1 MSSQPVKNNAVGFSD
16 NLKILISAIGIVTVI
31 GLDILFVLGSSKAQ
45 ASLWAGLVVVG
56 ALHALAVVFM
66 ARILRISGLAR
77 VWRYRLPFLI
87 SLGIGFLQTALGP
100 ANPIYVG
107 AGTGVALPDG
117 FLIVRL
123 LVVVAGAFVGGLIAT
138 SLQETMIELNAEPSA
153 RLQEEVVAVHKAYP
167 PVRGP
172 QAALKRAFD
181 VFVSGLALLV
191 SMPVWLFFSFLIWFE
206 NPGPLLFVKNS
217 VGLGGHNF
225 RQFKFRSMVYHA
237 EQETGPV
244 LAQENDQRILR
255 FGKLMR
261 KTALDELPQLLNIL
275 RGEMSFVGPRPQR
288 TVLVYDYLQVMPE
301 YAARHAVR
309 PGLAGLA
316 QVVSHYYLTPRQK
329 LRFDRVYIANM
340 SLGFDIKLV
349 FLAFALAFYFRW
361 KKDWNGRIP
370 RRLLRFGN

>member
-1 MSSQPVKNNAVGFSD
+1 MALV
-16 NLKILISAIGIVTVI
+16 

-87 SLGIGFLQTALGP
+87 SLGIGIFQTALGP

-107 AGTGVALPDG
+107 AGSGVALPDG
-117 FLIVRL
+117 FALVRL

-153 RLQEEVVAVHKAYP
+153 RLQEEVVAAHAPYP
-167 PVRGP
+167 PVSGP
-172 QAALKRAFD
+172 QAALKRTFD

-370 RRLLRFGN
+370 RHLLRFGN